1 MSAPS
6 SKLFVV
12 SGLAAVSFVA
22 AGFALD
28 PVYVDE
34 DPIVTAL
41 KSELAEA
48 RESWA
53 KQEAELLQ
61 QIEALRGELRIME
74 ERRLKR
80 EREWLSWTKAM
91 SSLAPAGIVEVPDF
105 EIELSPEEL
114 GTLATDAPAVEAPRD
129 EALLQRS
136 DEIERSLRT
145 LLRLEWV
152 DGLALLEAGV
162 LSDEGWTGPCVFR
175 LIDQDRRAIGSVSAE
190 RLHLEGS
197 LAGRTLTLVLSE
209 GYERRAGEL
218 LPFVG
223 TEEGERRGGE
233 RRIVLVHTDPRPW
246 MEAMPELFRER
257 VIDSKEMATGRTAA
271 ELQRSLNMLL
281 AEDAAGGRWRLN
293 SFEGVTEA
301 GLTGVNFIDLDPN
314 GGVKRHLFAD
324 LLRVERRER
333 GVVLV
338 MTDGVQMR
346 GGRKTPFLEGR
357 YRIFLPTARQEGWE
371 ELGLIE
377 SAPREESL
385 EAEGG
390 SEDGDER

>member
-28 PVYVDE
+28 PVHVDE

-41 KSELAEA
+41 RSELAEA

-105 EIELSPEEL
+105 EIELSLEEL

-257 VIDSKEMATGRTAA
+257 VLDSKEMTTGRTAA

-338 MTDGVQMR
+338 MTDGIQMR

>member
-1 MSAPS
+1 MRAPS
-6 SKLFVV
+6 SSLCAVLGWF
-12 SGLAAVSFVA
+12 AVSFLA

-28 PVYVDE
+28 PVQAGE

-41 KSELAEA
+41 RAELAEA
-48 RESWA
+48 RAAWA
-53 KQEAELLQ
+53 KQESELQ
-61 QIEALRGELRIME
+61 EQVEALRVELRVLE

-91 SSLAPAGIVEVPDF
+91 SSLAPEGVVEIPDF
-105 EIELSPEEL
+105 AVELSPEEL
-114 GTLATDAPAVEAPRD
+114 GTLATDAPPVEAPRD
-129 EALLQRS
+129 EARLQRS

-162 LSDEGWTGPCVFR
+162 LNDEGWTGPCVFR

-209 GYERRAGEL
+209 GYERRAGDL
-218 LPFVG
+218 LPFDG
-223 TEEGERRGGE
+223 TAEGERRGGE

-257 VIDSKEMATGRTAA
+257 EIDSKELAVGRTAA
-271 ELQRSLNMLL
+271 ELQRALNRLL

-293 SFEGVTEA
+293 GFEGVTEA
-301 GLTGVNFIDLDPN
+301 GLTGVDFVDLDAN

-338 MTDGVQMR
+338 MTDGIQMR

-371 ELGLIE
+371 ELGLVE
-377 SAPREESL
+377 GAPEEETL

-390 SEDGDER
+390 TADGEQR

>member
-1 MSAPS
+1 MSLGFSECGGA
-6 SKLFVV
+6 L
-12 SGLAAVSFVA
+12 GWAAVAFLA
-22 AGFALD
+22 TGFALD
-28 PVYVDE
+28 PVSIDE
-34 DPIVTAL
+34 DPVVLAL
-41 KSELAEA
+41 RAELVQAKEA
-48 RESWA
+48 WAKRES
-53 KQEAELLQ
+53 ELLQ
-61 QIEALRGELRIME
+61 EVEALRLELRGME

-80 EREWLSWTKAM
+80 EREWLTWTRAM
-91 SSLAPAGIVEVPDF
+91 SQLAPEGVVDVPDF
-105 EIELSPEEL
+105 DVELSPEEL
-114 GTLATDAPAVEAPRD
+114 GTLATDAPFVETPRD
-129 EALLQRS
+129 DARLERS
-136 DEIERSLRT
+136 EEIERSLRT

-197 LAGRTLTLVLSE
+197 LAGRTLTIVLSA
-209 GYERRAGEL
+209 GYERRAGDL

-223 TEEGERRGGE
+223 TEEGQRRGGE

-257 VIDSKEMATGRTAA
+257 ELGSVKMSDGRTAA
-271 ELQRSLNMLL
+271 ELQRALNALL
-281 AEDAAGGRWRLN
+281 AEDAAGGRWRLK
-293 SFEGVTEA
+293 SFEGLTEE
-301 GLTGVNFIDLDPN
+301 GLTGVNFVDLDKN

-324 LLRVERRER
+324 LLRVERRES

-338 MTDGVQMR
+338 MTDGIQMR

-371 ELGLIE
+371 ELGLLATVPE
-377 SAPREESL
+377 AESL

-390 SEDGDER
+390 TGDGDGR

>member
-28 PVYVDE
+28 PVHVDE

-41 KSELAEA
+41 RSELAEA

-61 QIEALRGELRIME
+61 QVEALRGELRIME

-114 GTLATDAPAVEAPRD
+114 GTLATDAPPVEAPRD

-257 VIDSKEMATGRTAA
+257 VIDYKEMATGRTAA

-338 MTDGVQMR
+338 MTDGIQMR